1 MTTIRKTER
10 ERQTIAPADVGSV
23 SDALG
28 GEATEGAPQAA
39 AAPTVVD
46 TPKLTPD
53 AWGRKL
59 GHFKVGDV
67 RLPQNV
73 QHFDPQHAAADELF
87 GWSRHAYHYQAEPF
101 LITEADYLEAL
112 KTAGSFPVS
121 APHPAA
127 LPASQAARFANFK
140 PRKARD
146 KGGR

>member
-1 MTTIRKTER
+1 MNIKR
-10 ERQTIAPADVGSV
+10 ERQTIAPDETGNV
-23 SDALG
+23 SDVLG

-39 AAPTVVD
+39 AE
-46 TPKLTPD
+46 TPAVSALKLTPD

-59 GHFKVGDV
+59 GHFKAGDT

-87 GWSRHAYHYQAEPF
+87 GWSRHAYHFQAAPF
-101 LITEADYLEAL
+101 LITETDYIAAL
-112 KTAGSFPVS
+112 KTAGEFPVS

-127 LPASQAARFANFK
+127 LPASQAERFANFK

-146 KGGR
+146 KGAR